1 VLLLADMVP
10 MLAPDLTQARPSQ
23 MCHPAIEDA
32 KKLVGP
38 SDRSGIGVV
47 LINAAGEIT
56 VCNQRAEAIVRQADG
71 LSVMKARLCAAS
83 CTEAEALD
91 QLIADAVA
99 DRTNQCAPGGVAIVH
114 RPSLRQP
121 FVLIVSRLTGTTER
135 ADDTSHPRAVVLIK
149 DPSEADGA
157 KPGLLIDLFGLTR
170 REAEVA
176 AAVVAGHGL
185 QAAAQQL
192 GIALTTARTHLQHV
206 FEKTHTRRQSEL
218 TSLVLQ
224 ILAFRWP

>member
-1 VLLLADMVP
+1 
-10 MLAPDLTQARPSQ
+10 MLAPDLAQARPSQ

-32 KKLVGP
+32 KNLRGP
-38 SDRSGIGVV
+38 TDRSGIGVV

-56 VCNQRAEAIVRQADG
+56 VCNQLAEAIIRQADG

-83 CTEAEALD
+83 STEAEALD
-91 QLIADAVA
+91 LLIADAVA
-99 DRTNQCAPGGVAIVH
+99 DSTNQHVAPGGVAIVH

-121 FVLIVSRLTGTTER
+121 FVLIVSRLTGTTELG
-135 ADDTSHPRAVVLIK
+135 DDPAHPRAVVLIK
-149 DPSEADGA
+149 DPSEADAGNA
-157 KPGLLIDLFGLTR
+157 GLLIDLFGLTR

-176 AAVVAGHGL
+176 AAVVAGRGL
-185 QAAAQQL
+185 RAAAQQL

-206 FEKTHTRRQSEL
+206 FEKTNTRRQSEL

-224 ILAFRWP
+224 ILAFRRL

>member
-1 VLLLADMVP
+1 
-10 MLAPDLTQARPSQ
+10 

-32 KKLVGP
+32 KNLGGP

-71 LSVMKARLCAAS
+71 LSMMKARLCAAS
-83 CTEAEALD
+83 SAEAEALD
-91 QLIADAVA
+91 QLIAAAVA
-99 DRTNQCAPGGVAIVH
+99 HGVNHAVASGGVVIVH

-121 FVLIVSRLTGTTER
+121 FVLIVSRLRGTTEPV
-135 ADDTSHPRAVVLIK
+135 DDPAHPRAVVLIK

-157 KPGLLIDLFGLTR
+157 NPGLLIDLFGLTR

-224 ILAFRWP
+224 ILAFRRL